1 MIAGTSLGIYAI
13 TASGGQTNGEMFTF
27 TAGTAFMIR
36 DGKLAERVRDVTLT
50 GNVFKTLKD
59 IDMLGDDLSI
69 HDGPGGCGKAGQFP
83 LPVSDGSPHVR
94 IQNVVIG
101 GE

>member
-1 MIAGTSLGIYAI
+1 M
-13 TASGGQTNGEMFTF
+13 
-27 TAGTAFMIR
+27 
-36 DGKLAERVRDVTLT
+36 TLT

-69 HDGPGGCGKAGQFP
+69 HDGPGGCGKSGQFP
-83 LPVSDGSPHVR
+83 LPVSDGSPHIR